1 MIQIPLSA
9 YTNQSMQ
16 IDLDGQVSTL
26 HVFERA
32 CIMYLDLTVGRTL
45 LAEGMHC
52 QPTTPVLPY
61 PLRGFRGQFY
71 VVDTQAGTPQT
82 QESPAFAEWGT
93 RFQLYWLSDDET
105 EALHD

>member
-9 YTNQSMQ
+9 YPNQSMQ
-16 IDLDGQVSTL
+16 IDLDGQACML

-32 CIMYLDLTVGRTL
+32 GFMYLDLTVGRTL
-45 LAEGMHC
+45 LAEGMLC

-71 VVDTQAGTPQT
+71 VIDAQAGTPQT
-82 QESPAFAEWGT
+82 QESPGFAEWGT
-93 RFQLYWLSDDET
+93 RFQLYWLTDNEV
-105 EALHD
+105 EALNE